1 MRTTNRPADGVGGEG
16 PAGRRPLH
24 PAVNHIPIG
33 GVVAAA
39 IFDAVSAIA
48 GSEHALSRDLYR
60 AGTFVL
66 MVANGFMLVVIA
78 TGLLD
83 RGRATTK
90 GTTTRARVNQH
101 AWTMAAIVPVLALE
115 IILRRQKYPS
125 ALHTPTAPLLLTL
138 LALVVV
144 IVGAELGGRLTYRD
158 GLNVA
163 ARTSTPDAARRGSP

>member
-1 MRTTNRPADGVGGEG
+1 M
-16 PAGRRPLH
+16 
-24 PAVNHIPIG
+24 PIG
-33 GVVAAA
+33 GIVAAA
-39 IFDAVSAIA
+39 IFDIVSTIA
-48 GSEHALSRDLYR
+48 GGEHAFSRDLYR

-66 MVANGFMLVVIA
+66 MVANGFMLVVIV

-101 AWTMAAIVPVLALE
+101 AWTMAAIVPVLALD

-163 ARTSTPDAARRGSP
+163 ARTPTPEAARRESP

>member
-1 MRTTNRPADGVGGEG
+1 MRTTNRPADSVGDER

-24 PAVNHIPIG
+24 PAVNHMPIG
-33 GVVAAA
+33 GIVAAA
-39 IFDAVSAIA
+39 VFDVVSTIA
-48 GSEHALSRDLYR
+48 GSEHPFARDLYR

-66 MVANGFMLVVIA
+66 MVANGFMLVVIV

-83 RGRATTK
+83 RRRATTK
-90 GTTTRARVNQH
+90 GTPTRARVNQH
-101 AWTMAAIVPVLALE
+101 ARTMAAIGPVLALD

-138 LALVVV
+138 VALVLV

-163 ARTSTPDAARRGSP
+163 ARTSTPEAARRGRP